1 MPIELIL
8 ILNSKTTALV
18 SKMLNKVSSL
28 IPTTKKHI
36 LDSHSAKKS
45 YKTISKP
52 TTPIKSHFNSQEIRT
67 KIPMI
72 NLSIAKNKTINIS
85 KEEESKCFMIKLK
98 EDQKSKNHTL
108 IGDKFPLKS
117 SILDQDFKKR
127 NKSLHNGSSNLWNIT
142 KTKKVFTK
150 DILFNLLKSVNK
162 SSKNINLLLTIK
174 FKIKNK

>member
-1 MPIELIL
+1 
-8 ILNSKTTALV
+8 
-18 SKMLNKVSSL
+18 MLYL
-28 IPTTKKHI
+28 R
-36 LDSHSAKKS
+36 
-45 YKTISKP
+45 
-52 TTPIKSHFNSQEIRT
+52 HFNSQEIRT

-72 NLSIAKNKTINIS
+72 NLSIAKNKTINIL

-127 NKSLHNGSSNLWNIT
+127 NKSLHNGTRYFNLGSSNLWNIT